1 MGGKYP
7 AGGLEVELPS
17 GTVGATFPATYPHP
31 AFANRLMS
39 HPARPL
45 LLALVLGFTVAPVA
59 REAHAQVLFRGTVPV
74 AITLTTNL
82 RDMVRE
88 RDSTTLRWFGTE
100 MAWTDEGG
108 KVATGSMPVELRARG
123 HFRRQARNC
132 SFPPLFLR
140 AGKSQREGTILQ
152 GNPRLKVV
160 TPCRPTAPE
169 YQQYILL
176 EYMIYQTYAILNPIH
191 HRARLATITYKD
203 STDRVKPISVTAFL
217 LETEEEV
224 ADQHTLTSLDQTGAL
239 FADFDPVALN
249 RIALWEFWIG
259 NTDWS
264 VAALHNIELFR
275 NEAGTYYPV
284 AYDFDWS
291 GAVNARYAFPNP
303 MLGIKSVRQRLHRG
317 PCRTAAEWAPAIAHY
332 KEKRAAIDSLWAA
345 SVPGLEVKRRDDTK
359 AYLDEL
365 WPILDDPKK
374 FDRAVVKECQPQGN

>member
-1 MGGKYP
+1 MTQRALP
-7 AGGLEVELPS
+7 ILALVALGLGVSLPS
-17 GTVGATFPATYPHP
+17 GPI
-31 AFANRLMS
+31 
-39 HPARPL
+39 
-45 LLALVLGFTVAPVA
+45 
-59 REAHAQVLFRGTVPV
+59 EAQVLFRATAPV

-82 RDMVRE
+82 RDIVRE
-88 RDSTTLRWFGTE
+88 RDSTALRWFGAE
-100 MAWTDEGG
+100 MAWTEEGAAA
-108 KVATGSMPVELRARG
+108 KPRSMPVELRARG

-140 AGKSQREGTILQ
+140 AEKAAREGTILQ

-176 EYMIYQTYAILNPIH
+176 EYMMYRTYAILHPIH
-191 HRARLATITYKD
+191 HRARLATLTYKD
-203 STDRVKPISVTAFL
+203 STDRVKPITVTAFL

-224 ADQHTLTSLDQTGAL
+224 ADQHKLTSLDQTGAL
-239 FADFDPVALN
+239 FADFDQTSLD

-275 NEAGTYYPV
+275 DEAGTYFPV

-303 MLGIKSVRQRLHRG
+303 MLGIRTVRQRLHRG
-317 PCRTAAEWAPAIAHY
+317 PCRTAAEWAPTIAHY
-332 KEKRAAIDSLWAA
+332 RAKRAAIDSLWAA
-345 SVPGLEVKRRDDTK
+345 SVPGLEDKRRDDTK
-359 AYLDEL
+359 AFLDEL

-374 FDRAVVKECQPQGN
+374 FDRAVVKECQAKGN

>member
-1 MGGKYP
+1 MVLRIPRG
-7 AGGLEVELPS
+7 AQDEELPAALAR
-17 GTVGATFPATYPHP
+17 ATFPRATSTLSTSPMP
-31 AFANRLMS
+31 RRLR
-39 HPARPL
+39 AVL
-45 LLALVLGFTVAPVA
+45 LVLGSLCPALLTSRSV
-59 REAHAQVLFRGTVPV
+59 EAQVLFRSTTPV

-82 RDMVRE
+82 RDIVRE
-88 RDSTTLRWFGTE
+88 RDSTALRWFGAE
-100 MAWTDEGG
+100 MAWTDDGG
-108 KVATGSMPVELRARG
+108 DARPRAMPVELRARG

-140 AGKSQREGTILQ
+140 AGKEAREGTILQ

-160 TPCRPTAPE
+160 TPCRPATAE

-176 EYMIYQTYAILNPIH
+176 EYLMYQTYAIVHPIH

-203 STDRVKPISVTAFL
+203 STDRVKPITVTAFL

-224 ADQHTLTSLDQTGAL
+224 ADQHKLTSLDQTGAL
-239 FADFDPVALN
+239 FADFDSQALN
-249 RIALWEFWIG
+249 HIALWEYWIG

-303 MLGIKSVRQRLHRG
+303 MLGIKTVRQRLHRG
-317 PCRTAAEWAPAIAHY
+317 PCRSATEWAPTIAHY
-332 KEKRAAIDSLWAA
+332 KEKRASVDSLWAA
-345 SVPGLEVKRRDDTK
+345 SVPGLEDKRRDDTK
-359 AYLDEL
+359 AFLDEL

-374 FDRAVVKECQPQGN
+374 FDRAVVKACQPQGN

>member
-1 MGGKYP
+1 MPRRLRAALLTLGSLCP
-7 AGGLEVELPS
+7 A
-17 GTVGATFPATYPHP
+17 
-31 AFANRLMS
+31 
-39 HPARPL
+39 
-45 LLALVLGFTVAPVA
+45 LLAGRPVA
-59 REAHAQVLFRGTVPV
+59 AQVLFRNTAPV

-82 RDMVRE
+82 RDIVRE
-88 RDSTTLRWFGTE
+88 RDSTALRWFGAE
-100 MAWTDEGG
+100 MAWSDEGANA
-108 KVATGSMPVELRARG
+108 KPRALPVELRARG

-132 SFPPLFLR
+132 AFPPLFLR
-140 AGKSQREGTILQ
+140 AGKEAREGTILQ

-160 TPCRPTAPE
+160 TPCRPNAPE

-176 EYMIYQTYAILNPIH
+176 EYMMYQTYAILHPIH

-203 STDRVKPISVTAFL
+203 STDRVKPITVTAFL

-224 ADQHTLTSLDQTGAL
+224 ADQHKLTALDQTGAL
-239 FADFDPVALN
+239 FADFEPGSLN
-249 RIALWEFWIG
+249 RVSLWEFYIG

-303 MLGIKSVRQRLHRG
+303 MLGIKTVRQRLHRG
-317 PCRTAAEWAPAIAHY
+317 PCRSATEWAPTIAHY

-345 SVPGLEVKRRDDTK
+345 SVPGLEDKRRDDTK
-359 AYLDEL
+359 AFLDEL

-374 FDRAVVKECQPQGN
+374 FDRAVVKACQPQGN

>member
-1 MGGKYP
+1 MP
-7 AGGLEVELPS
+7 
-17 GTVGATFPATYPHP
+17 
-31 AFANRLMS
+31 
-39 HPARPL
+39 RPL
-45 LLALVLGFTVAPVA
+45 RPLFLALILGLVSTRAA
-59 REAHAQVLFRGTVPV
+59 READAQVLFRGTAPV

-88 RDSTTLRWFGTE
+88 RDSTALRWFGAE
-100 MAWTDEGG
+100 MAWQDEGG
-108 KVATGSMPVELRARG
+108 KVATGTMPVELRARG

-191 HRARLATITYKD
+191 HRARLATILYKD

-224 ADQHTLTSLDQTGAL
+224 ADQHKLTSLDQTGAL
-239 FADFDPVALN
+239 FADFDPQALN
-249 RIALWEFWIG
+249 RVSLWEFWIG

-303 MLGIKSVRQRLHRG
+303 MLGIGNIRQRLHRG
-317 PCRTAAEWAPAIAHY
+317 PCRTAAEWAPTIAYY

-365 WPILDDPKK
+365 WPILDDPRK
-374 FDRAVVKECQPQGN
+374 FDRAVVRECQPKGN